1 MDFNRQRMYQLLPLG
16 ALSGIITVID
26 QLSKIWVFRYLDN
39 LVAEGKALFPAR
51 PICDFF
57 NLVKTWNPGI
67 SFGLLQSLP
76 YGNIVIVLMTMLIL
90 GVTLYCYR
98 DTRDRLELY
107 ALAIIVGGALGNLVD
122 RLRFGAVADFLD
134 FYIGSYHWPA
144 FNLADAAI
152 CLGVLGLIISELRSY
167 VQHQS

>member
-1 MDFNRQRMYQLLPLG
+1 MDLNRQRIRQLLPLV
-16 ALSGIITVID
+16 ALLLTIIVLD
-26 QLSKIWVFRYLDN
+26 QVSKWWVFNYLEG

-51 PICDFF
+51 PVCDFF

-67 SFGLLQSLP
+67 SFGLLHGLP
-76 YGNIVIVLMTMLIL
+76 YGNSVIIVMTILIL
-90 GVTLYCYR
+90 TTTAYCYR
-98 DTRDRLELY
+98 DTQARLEQY
-107 ALAIIVGGALGNLVD
+107 ALAMIGGGAVGNLID

-152 CLGVLGLIISELRSY
+152 CSGVLGLIISEFRNY
-167 VQHQS
+167 VQHKS